1 MYAARRDASQ
11 LYFKW
16 RGSCSMYGETGEP
29 KDGNTKIAGQ
39 GHCRTENM
47 ECGKEL
53 DMQNE
58 TDKQILSTLNQ
69 DNFQNSSGGKKA
81 AEDDEMGLFS
91 QGFMD
96 RMREMVSE
104 QFGEEAAERFMVQ
117 NKDMIKE
124 EKTTS
129 AVPESEK
136 RLPQT
141 KNADAPIEQSVPLT
155 AEHPDISEKTAA
167 KGPSKRSHR
176 RWVWRAAAVL
186 VVVLAGFGVHRAG
199 SVSATKI
206 PAVNTAPETTASI
219 DYSKIGS
226 LKDIISTLDYTSFP
240 TEIKQIYVPGV
251 IAEGYNETDCE
262 KETNFINIFYE
273 NDGNGWYQ
281 YRQVTVQWNT
291 FLDTEEGDW
300 DSLTI
305 GQYPGVYI
313 NKGETG
319 NLWWFDYTYAY
330 QLQGNLS
337 EEEMIAV
344 AESLLAEK

>member
-1 MYAARRDASQ
+1 
-11 LYFKW
+11 
-16 RGSCSMYGETGEP
+16 MYGKTGEP

-39 GHCRTENM
+39 GHCRTENV

-141 KNADAPIEQSVPLT
+141 KNADAHTEQSIPLA
-155 AEHPDISEKTAA
+155 AEHPDISEETAA

-199 SVSATKI
+199 SVGATKI

-240 TEIKQIYVPGV
+240 QEIKQVYVPGV
-251 IAEGYNETDCE
+251 IAEGYKETDRE
-262 KETNFINIFYE
+262 EESKFVNIFYE
-273 NDGNGWYQ
+273 NDSDGWYK
-281 YRQVTVQWNT
+281 YRQVTVELNT

-305 GQYPGVYI
+305 GQYPGIYLDKDGI
-313 NKGETG
+313 GD
-319 NLWWFDYTYAY
+319 LWWFDYTYAY
-330 QLQGNLS
+330 QLVGNLS
-337 EEEMIAV
+337 EKEMIAV
-344 AESLLAEK
+344 AESLSAEK

>member
-1 MYAARRDASQ
+1 
-11 LYFKW
+11 
-16 RGSCSMYGETGEP
+16 MYGETGEP

-69 DNFQNSSGGKKA
+69 DNFQNSSGGEKA

-141 KNADAPIEQSVPLT
+141 KTADAHTEQSIPPA
-155 AEHPDISEKTAA
+155 AEHPDISEETAA
-167 KGPSKRSHR
+167 KGPSKRSYR

-186 VVVLAGFGVHRAG
+186 VIVLAGFGVHRAG

-206 PAVNTAPETTASI
+206 PAVNTAPETTAGI

-240 TEIKQIYVPGV
+240 QEIKQVYVPGT
-251 IAEGYNETDCE
+251 IAEGYKETDRSE
-262 KETNFINIFYE
+262 QSKYINIFYE
-273 NDGNGWYQ
+273 NDSDGWYKYCQ
-281 YRQVTVQWNT
+281 MTVEQNT

-300 DSLTI
+300 DSLNV
-305 GQYPGVYI
+305 GQYPGMYLDKDGI
-313 NKGETG
+313 GD
-319 NLWWFDYTYAY
+319 LWWFDYTYAY
-330 QLQGNLS
+330 QLVGNLS
-337 EEEMIAV
+337 EEEMMVA
-344 AESLLAEK
+344 AESLTAEK

>member
-1 MYAARRDASQ
+1 
-11 LYFKW
+11 
-16 RGSCSMYGETGEP
+16 MYGKTGEP

-39 GHCRTENM
+39 GRCRTENV

-141 KNADAPIEQSVPLT
+141 KNADAPIEQSVPPA
-155 AEHPDISEKTAA
+155 AEHPDISEETAA

-206 PAVNTAPETTASI
+206 PAVNTAPATTASI

-240 TEIKQIYVPGV
+240 QEIKQVYVPGA
-251 IAEGYNETDCE
+251 IADGY
-262 KETNFINIFYE
+262 KEMDRSEQSKYINIFYE
-273 NDGNGWYQ
+273 NDGDGWYQ
-281 YRQVTVQWNT
+281 YRQVTVELNT

-300 DSLTI
+300 DSLAI

-313 NKGETG
+313 DKGETG

-337 EEEMIAV
+337 EKEMIAV
-344 AESLLAEK
+344 AESLTEEK

>member
-1 MYAARRDASQ
+1 
-11 LYFKW
+11 
-16 RGSCSMYGETGEP
+16 MYGETGEP

-141 KNADAPIEQSVPLT
+141 KTADAHTEQSIPPA
-155 AEHPDISEKTAA
+155 AEHPDISEETAT

-206 PAVNTAPETTASI
+206 PAVNTAPATVASI

-240 TEIKQIYVPGV
+240 QEIKQVYVPGA
-251 IAEGYNETDCE
+251 IADGYKETDRSE
-262 KETNFINIFYE
+262 QSKYINIFYE
-273 NDGNGWYQ
+273 NGGGGWYQ
-281 YRQVTVQWNT
+281 YRQVTVELNT

-300 DSLTI
+300 DSLAI
-305 GQYPGVYI
+305 GQYPGIYLDKDGI
-313 NKGETG
+313 GD
-319 NLWWFDYTYAY
+319 LWWFDYTYAY
-330 QLQGNLS
+330 QLVGNLS
-337 EEEMIAV
+337 EKEMMAV
-344 AESLLAEK
+344 AESLSAEK

>member
-1 MYAARRDASQ
+1 MYR
-11 LYFKW
+11 
-16 RGSCSMYGETGEP
+16 ETGEP

-141 KNADAPIEQSVPLT
+141 KNADAPIEQSVPPA
-155 AEHPDISEKTAA
+155 AEHPDISEETAA
-167 KGPSKRSHR
+167 KGPSKRSYR

-206 PAVNTAPETTASI
+206 PAVNTAPETAAGI

-251 IAEGYNETDCE
+251 IAEGYKETDCE

>member
-1 MYAARRDASQ
+1 
-11 LYFKW
+11 
-16 RGSCSMYGETGEP
+16 MYGETGEP
-29 KDGNTKIAGQ
+29 KDGNTKTAGQ

-69 DNFQNSSGGKKA
+69 DNFQNSSDGKKA

-141 KNADAPIEQSVPLT
+141 KTADAHTEQSVPPV
-155 AEHPDISEKTAA
+155 AEHPDISEETAA
-167 KGPSKRSHR
+167 KEPSKRSHR
-176 RWVWRAAAVL
+176 RWVWRAAAIL
-186 VVVLAGFGVHRAG
+186 VVVLAGFGVRRAG

-206 PAVNTAPETTASI
+206 PAVNTAPETTVSI

-240 TEIKQIYVPGV
+240 TKIKQVYVPGV
-251 IAEGYNETDCE
+251 IADGYREISREDE
-262 KETNFINIFYE
+262 SKFINIFYE
-273 NDGNGWYQ
+273 NDGDGWYKYCQ
-281 YRQVTVQWNT
+281 MTVEQNT

-300 DSLTI
+300 TSINI
-305 GQYPGVYI
+305 GQYPGMYLDKDGTVD
-313 NKGETG
+313 
-319 NLWWFDYTYAY
+319 LWWFDYTYAY
-330 QLQGNLS
+330 QLVGNLS
-337 EEEMIAV
+337 EESMTTV
-344 AESLLAEK
+344 AESLSAEK

>member
-1 MYAARRDASQ
+1 
-11 LYFKW
+11 
-16 RGSCSMYGETGEP
+16 MYGETGEP

-141 KNADAPIEQSVPLT
+141 KTADVPTEHSVPLT
-155 AEHPDISEKTAA
+155 AEHPDISEETAA
-167 KGPSKRSHR
+167 KGPSKRSYR

-240 TEIKQIYVPGV
+240 TKIKQVYVPGV
-251 IAEGYNETDCE
+251 IAEGY
-262 KETNFINIFYE
+262 KETERSVQSKYINIFYE
-273 NDGNGWYQ
+273 NDGDGWYQ
-281 YRQVTVQWNT
+281 YRQVTVEWNT

-300 DSLTI
+300 DSLNI

-313 NKGETG
+313 DKGETG

>member
-1 MYAARRDASQ
+1 
-11 LYFKW
+11 
-16 RGSCSMYGETGEP
+16 MYGESGEP

-141 KNADAPIEQSVPLT
+141 KNADAHTEQSIPPA
-155 AEHPDISEKTAA
+155 AEHPDISEETAA

-199 SVSATKI
+199 SVSATKM

-240 TEIKQIYVPGV
+240 QEIKQVYVPGT
-251 IAEGYNETDCE
+251 IAEGY
-262 KETNFINIFYE
+262 KETSREEGSKFVNVFYE
-273 NDGNGWYQ
+273 NDGDGWYQ
-281 YRQVTVQWNT
+281 YRQVTVEGNT

-300 DSLTI
+300 VSVTI

-313 NKGETG
+313 EKNDTG

-337 EEEMIAV
+337 EKEMIVV
-344 AESLLAEK
+344 AESLSAEK

>member
-1 MYAARRDASQ
+1 
-11 LYFKW
+11 
-16 RGSCSMYGETGEP
+16 MYGETGEP

-141 KNADAPIEQSVPLT
+141 KNADAPTEQSIPLT
-155 AEHPDISEKTAA
+155 AEHPDSSEETAA
-167 KGPSKRSHR
+167 KGPSKRSYR
-176 RWVWRAAAVL
+176 RWV
-186 VVVLAGFGVHRAG
+186 
-199 SVSATKI
+199 
-206 PAVNTAPETTASI
+206 
-219 DYSKIGS
+219 
-226 LKDIISTLDYTSFP
+226 
-240 TEIKQIYVPGV
+240 
-251 IAEGYNETDCE
+251 
-262 KETNFINIFYE
+262 
-273 NDGNGWYQ
+273 
-281 YRQVTVQWNT
+281 
-291 FLDTEEGDW
+291 
-300 DSLTI
+300 
-305 GQYPGVYI
+305 
-313 NKGETG
+313 
-319 NLWWFDYTYAY
+319 
-330 QLQGNLS
+330 
-337 EEEMIAV
+337 
-344 AESLLAEK
+344 

>member
-1 MYAARRDASQ
+1 
-11 LYFKW
+11 
-16 RGSCSMYGETGEP
+16 MYGETGEP

-129 AVPESEK
+129 AVPEPEK

-141 KNADAPIEQSVPLT
+141 KNAVFPPNNRYRLPQSIRISLRRQPLKGHRSAHTVDGFGAQLQYLWLYWRVLVCTGQAVSVP
-155 AEHPDISEKTAA
+155 
-167 KGPSKRSHR
+167 R
-176 RWVWRAAAVL
+176 R
-186 VVVLAGFGVHRAG
+186 
-199 SVSATKI
+199 
-206 PAVNTAPETTASI
+206 
-219 DYSKIGS
+219 Y
-226 LKDIISTLDYTSFP
+226 
-240 TEIKQIYVPGV
+240 
-251 IAEGYNETDCE
+251 
-262 KETNFINIFYE
+262 
-273 NDGNGWYQ
+273 
-281 YRQVTVQWNT
+281 
-291 FLDTEEGDW
+291 
-300 DSLTI
+300 
-305 GQYPGVYI
+305 
-313 NKGETG
+313 
-319 NLWWFDYTYAY
+319 
-330 QLQGNLS
+330 
-337 EEEMIAV
+337 
-344 AESLLAEK
+344 LL

>member
-1 MYAARRDASQ
+1 
-11 LYFKW
+11 
-16 RGSCSMYGETGEP
+16 MYGETGEP

-141 KNADAPIEQSVPLT
+141 KNADAPIEQSVPPA
-155 AEHPDISEKTAA
+155 AEHPDISEETAA
-167 KGPSKRSHR
+167 KGPSKRSYR

-206 PAVNTAPETTASI
+206 PAVNTAPEMAAGI

-240 TEIKQIYVPGV
+240 QEIKQVYVPGT
-251 IAEGYNETDCE
+251 IAEGYKETDRSE
-262 KETNFINIFYE
+262 QSKYINIFYE
-273 NDGNGWYQ
+273 NDSDGWYKYCQ
-281 YRQVTVQWNT
+281 MTVEQNT

-300 DSLTI
+300 DSLNV
-305 GQYPGVYI
+305 GQYPGMYLDKDGI
-313 NKGETG
+313 GD
-319 NLWWFDYTYAY
+319 LWWFDYTYAY
-330 QLQGNLS
+330 QLVGNLS
-337 EEEMIAV
+337 EEEMMVA
-344 AESLLAEK
+344 AESLTAEK

>member
-1 MYAARRDASQ
+1 
-11 LYFKW
+11 
-16 RGSCSMYGETGEP
+16 MYGETGEP

-39 GHCRTENM
+39 GRCRTENV

-69 DNFQNSSGGKKA
+69 DNFQNSSGGEKA

-141 KNADAPIEQSVPLT
+141 KTADAPIEQSVPLT
-155 AEHPDISEKTAA
+155 AEHPDISEETAA

-199 SVSATKI
+199 SVSATKM

-226 LKDIISTLDYTSFP
+226 RRILYQPWIIPVFRRRSSRFMCLGRLRKVIRKLRRKKSQSSSISFMKM
-240 TEIKQIYVPGV
+240 TGM
-251 IAEGYNETDCE
+251 AG
-262 KETNFINIFYE
+262 IN
-273 NDGNGWYQ
+273 
-281 YRQVTVQWNT
+281 TVR
-291 FLDTEEGDW
+291 
-300 DSLTI
+300 
-305 GQYPGVYI
+305 
-313 NKGETG
+313 
-319 NLWWFDYTYAY
+319 
-330 QLQGNLS
+330 
-337 EEEMIAV
+337 
-344 AESLLAEK
+344 

>member
-1 MYAARRDASQ
+1 
-11 LYFKW
+11 
-16 RGSCSMYGETGEP
+16 MYGETGEP

-47 ECGKEL
+47 ECGEEL

-69 DNFQNSSGGKKA
+69 DIFQNSSGGKKA

-141 KNADAPIEQSVPLT
+141 KTADVHTEQSVPPA
-155 AEHPDISEKTAA
+155 AEHPDISEETAS
-167 KGPSKRSHR
+167 KEPSKRSHR

-186 VVVLAGFGVHRAG
+186 VVVLAGFGVRRAG

-240 TEIKQIYVPGV
+240 TKIKQVYVPGV
-251 IAEGYNETDCE
+251 IAEGYKETDRSE
-262 KETNFINIFYE
+262 QSKYINIFYE
-273 NDGNGWYQ
+273 NDGDGWYQ
-281 YRQVTVQWNT
+281 YRQVTVEWNT

-300 DSLTI
+300 DSLNI

-313 NKGETG
+313 DKGETG

-337 EEEMIAV
+337 EEAMIAV
-344 AESLLAEK
+344 AESLTAEK

>member
-1 MYAARRDASQ
+1 
-11 LYFKW
+11 
-16 RGSCSMYGETGEP
+16 MYGETGEP
-29 KDGNTKIAGQ
+29 KDSNTKIAGQ

-141 KNADAPIEQSVPLT
+141 KNADAPIEQSVPPA
-155 AEHPDISEKTAA
+155 AEHPDISEETAA

-240 TEIKQIYVPGV
+240 TKIKQVYVPGV
-251 IAEGYNETDCE
+251 IAEGY
-262 KETNFINIFYE
+262 KEISREDESKFINIFYE
-273 NDGNGWYQ
+273 NDDAGWYK
-281 YRQVTVQWNT
+281 YRQMTVDWNS

-300 DSLTI
+300 TSVTI
-305 GQYPGVYI
+305 GQYPGMYLDKDGTVD
-313 NKGETG
+313 
-319 NLWWFDYTYAY
+319 LWWFDYTYAY
-330 QLQGNLS
+330 QLVGNLS
-337 EEEMIAV
+337 EAEMTAV

>member
-1 MYAARRDASQ
+1 
-11 LYFKW
+11 
-16 RGSCSMYGETGEP
+16 MYGKTGEP

-39 GHCRTENM
+39 GRCRTENV

-141 KNADAPIEQSVPLT
+141 KTADAHTEQSIPPA
-155 AEHPDISEKTAA
+155 AEHPDISEETAA

-240 TEIKQIYVPGV
+240 QEINQVYVPGA
-251 IAEGYNETDCE
+251 IAEGNQETDRSE
-262 KETNFINIFYE
+262 QSKYINIFYE
-273 NDGNGWYQ
+273 NGGGGWYQ
-281 YRQVTVQWNT
+281 YRQVTVELNT

-305 GQYPGVYI
+305 GQYPGIYLDKDGI
-313 NKGETG
+313 GD
-319 NLWWFDYTYAY
+319 LWWFDYTYAY
-330 QLQGNLS
+330 QLVGNLS
-337 EEEMIAV
+337 EKEMMAV
-344 AESLLAEK
+344 AESLAAEK

>member
-1 MYAARRDASQ
+1 
-11 LYFKW
+11 
-16 RGSCSMYGETGEP
+16 MYGETGEP

-141 KNADAPIEQSVPLT
+141 KNADAHTEQSIPLA
-155 AEHPDISEKTAA
+155 AEHPDIPEETAA
-167 KGPSKRSHR
+167 KGPSKRSYR

-240 TEIKQIYVPGV
+240 QEINQVYVPGA
-251 IAEGYNETDCE
+251 IAEGY
-262 KETNFINIFYE
+262 KETSKEEESKFVNIFYE
-273 NDGNGWYQ
+273 NDGDGWYQ
-281 YRQVTVQWNT
+281 YRQVTVELNT

-305 GQYPGVYI
+305 GQYPGIYLDKDGI
-313 NKGETG
+313 GD
-319 NLWWFDYTYAY
+319 LWWFDYTYAY
-330 QLQGNLS
+330 QLVGNLS
-337 EEEMIAV
+337 EAEMMAV
-344 AESLLAEK
+344 AESLTAEK

>member
-1 MYAARRDASQ
+1 
-11 LYFKW
+11 
-16 RGSCSMYGETGEP
+16 MYGETGEP

-69 DNFQNSSGGKKA
+69 DNFQNSSGGKKT

-129 AVPESEK
+129 VVPESEK

-141 KNADAPIEQSVPLT
+141 KTADVPTEQSVPLT
-155 AEHPDISEKTAA
+155 AEHPDISEETAA
-167 KGPSKRSHR
+167 KGPSKRSYR

-206 PAVNTAPETTASI
+206 PAVNTAPATVASI

-240 TEIKQIYVPGV
+240 QEIKQVYVPGA
-251 IAEGYNETDCE
+251 IADGY
-262 KETNFINIFYE
+262 KEMDRSEQSKYINIFYE
-273 NDGNGWYQ
+273 NDGDGWYQ
-281 YRQVTVQWNT
+281 YRQVTVELNT

-300 DSLTI
+300 DSLAI

-313 NKGETG
+313 DKGETG

-337 EEEMIAV
+337 EKEMIAV
-344 AESLLAEK
+344 AESLTAEK

>member
-1 MYAARRDASQ
+1 
-11 LYFKW
+11 
-16 RGSCSMYGETGEP
+16 MYGETGEP

-141 KNADAPIEQSVPLT
+141 KNADAPIEQSVPPA
-155 AEHPDISEKTAA
+155 AEHPDISEETAA
-167 KGPSKRSHR
+167 KGPSKRSYR

-206 PAVNTAPETTASI
+206 PAVNTAPETAAGI

-240 TEIKQIYVPGV
+240 T
-251 IAEGYNETDCE
+251 
-262 KETNFINIFYE
+262 
-273 NDGNGWYQ
+273 
-281 YRQVTVQWNT
+281 
-291 FLDTEEGDW
+291 GD
-300 DSLTI
+300 
-305 GQYPGVYI
+305 
-313 NKGETG
+313 
-319 NLWWFDYTYAY
+319 
-330 QLQGNLS
+330 
-337 EEEMIAV
+337 
-344 AESLLAEK
+344 

>member
-1 MYAARRDASQ
+1 
-11 LYFKW
+11 
-16 RGSCSMYGETGEP
+16 MYGETGEP

-47 ECGKEL
+47 ECGEEL

-141 KNADAPIEQSVPLT
+141 KTADASTEQSVPPA
-155 AEHPDISEKTAA
+155 AEHPDTFEETAS
-167 KGPSKRSHR
+167 KGPSKHSHR
-176 RWVWRAAAVL
+176 KWVWRAAAVL
-186 VVVLAGFGVHRAG
+186 VVVLAGFGVRRAG

-240 TEIKQIYVPGV
+240 QEIKQVYVPRA
-251 IAEGYNETDCE
+251 IAEGYEETDRSE
-262 KETNFINIFYE
+262 QSKYINIFYE
-273 NDGNGWYQ
+273 NDGDGWYQ
-281 YRQVTVQWNT
+281 YRQVTVEWNT

-300 DSLTI
+300 DSLNI
-305 GQYPGVYI
+305 GQYPGVYL
-313 NKGETG
+313 NKDGIG
-319 NLWWFDYTYAY
+319 DLWWFDYTYAY
-330 QLQGNLS
+330 QLVGNLS
-337 EEEMIAV
+337 EEEMMAV
-344 AESLLAEK
+344 AESLTAEK

>member
-1 MYAARRDASQ
+1 
-11 LYFKW
+11 
-16 RGSCSMYGETGEP
+16 MYGETGEP

-129 AVPESEK
+129 VVPESEK

-141 KNADAPIEQSVPLT
+141 KTADAHTEQSIPPA
-155 AEHPDISEKTAA
+155 AEHPDISEETAA

-199 SVSATKI
+199 SVSATKM

-240 TEIKQIYVPGV
+240 QEIKQVYVPGA
-251 IAEGYNETDCE
+251 IAEGYKETDRSE
-262 KETNFINIFYE
+262 QSKYINIFYE
-273 NDGNGWYQ
+273 NDSDGWYKYCQ
-281 YRQVTVQWNT
+281 MTVEQNT

-300 DSLTI
+300 DSLNV
-305 GQYPGVYI
+305 GQYPGMYLDKDGI
-313 NKGETG
+313 GD
-319 NLWWFDYTYAY
+319 LWWFDYTYAY
-330 QLQGNLS
+330 QLVGNLS
-337 EEEMIAV
+337 EEEMMVA
-344 AESLLAEK
+344 AESLTAEK

>member
-1 MYAARRDASQ
+1 
-11 LYFKW
+11 
-16 RGSCSMYGETGEP
+16 MYGETGEP

-96 RMREMVSE
+96 HMREMVSE

-141 KNADAPIEQSVPLT
+141 KNADVPTEHSVPPA
-155 AEHPDISEKTAA
+155 AEHPDISEETAA
-167 KGPSKRSHR
+167 KGPSKRSYR

-219 DYSKIGS
+219 DYS
-226 LKDIISTLDYTSFP
+226 SFP
-240 TEIKQIYVPGV
+240 TKIKQVYVPGV
-251 IAEGYNETDCE
+251 IAEGY
-262 KETNFINIFYE
+262 KEISREDESKFINIFYE
-273 NDGNGWYQ
+273 NDGDGWYK
-281 YRQVTVQWNT
+281 YRQMTVEQNT

-300 DSLTI
+300 DSLSI
-305 GQYPGVYI
+305 GQHPGVYI
-313 NKGETG
+313 EKDHTG

>member
-1 MYAARRDASQ
+1 
-11 LYFKW
+11 
-16 RGSCSMYGETGEP
+16 MYGKTGEP

-39 GHCRTENM
+39 GRCRTENV

-141 KNADAPIEQSVPLT
+141 KNADAPTEQSVPLT
-155 AEHPDISEKTAA
+155 AEHPDISEETAA

-240 TEIKQIYVPGV
+240 QEIKQVYVPGV
-251 IAEGYNETDCE
+251 IAEGYKETDRE
-262 KETNFINIFYE
+262 EESKFVNIFYE
-273 NDGNGWYQ
+273 NDSDGWYK
-281 YRQVTVQWNT
+281 YRQVTVELNT

-305 GQYPGVYI
+305 GQYPGIYLDKDGI
-313 NKGETG
+313 GD
-319 NLWWFDYTYAY
+319 LWWFDYTYAY
-330 QLQGNLS
+330 QLVGNLS
-337 EEEMIAV
+337 EKEMIAV
-344 AESLLAEK
+344 AESLSAEK

>member
-1 MYAARRDASQ
+1 
-11 LYFKW
+11 
-16 RGSCSMYGETGEP
+16 MYGKTGEP

-39 GHCRTENM
+39 GRCRTENV

-155 AEHPDISEKTAA
+155 AEHPDISEETAA

-240 TEIKQIYVPGV
+240 QEINQVYVPGT
-251 IAEGYNETDCE
+251 IAEGYKETDRSE
-262 KETNFINIFYE
+262 QSKYINIFYE
-273 NDGNGWYQ
+273 NDGDGWYQ
-281 YRQVTVQWNT
+281 YRQVTVEGNT

-300 DSLTI
+300 VSVTI

-313 NKGETG
+313 DKGETG

-337 EEEMIAV
+337 EKEMIVV
-344 AESLLAEK
+344 AESLTAEK

>member
-1 MYAARRDASQ
+1 
-11 LYFKW
+11 
-16 RGSCSMYGETGEP
+16 MYGKTGEP

-39 GHCRTENM
+39 GRCRTENV

-141 KNADAPIEQSVPLT
+141 KTADAHTEQSIPLT
-155 AEHPDISEKTAA
+155 AEHPDISEETAA

-240 TEIKQIYVPGV
+240 QEIKQVYVPGV
-251 IAEGYNETDCE
+251 IAEGYKETDRE
-262 KETNFINIFYE
+262 EESKFVNIFYE
-273 NDGNGWYQ
+273 NDSDGWYK
-281 YRQVTVQWNT
+281 YRQVTVELNT
-291 FLDTEEGDW
+291 FLDTAEGDW

-313 NKGETG
+313 DKGETG

-344 AESLLAEK
+344 AEALSAEK

>member
-1 MYAARRDASQ
+1 
-11 LYFKW
+11 
-16 RGSCSMYGETGEP
+16 MYGETGEP

-141 KNADAPIEQSVPLT
+141 KNADASTEQSIPPA
-155 AEHPDISEKTAA
+155 AEHPDISEETAA

-206 PAVNTAPETTASI
+206 PAVNTAPETTAST

-251 IAEGYNETDCE
+251 IAEGYKETDCE

>member
-1 MYAARRDASQ
+1 
-11 LYFKW
+11 
-16 RGSCSMYGETGEP
+16 MYGETGEP

-39 GHCRTENM
+39 GHWRTENM

-141 KNADAPIEQSVPLT
+141 KTADAHTEQSIPPA
-155 AEHPDISEKTAA
+155 AEHPDISEETAA
-167 KGPSKRSHR
+167 KGPSKRSYR

-186 VVVLAGFGVHRAG
+186 VIVLAGFGVHRAG

-206 PAVNTAPETTASI
+206 PAVNTAPETTAGI

-240 TEIKQIYVPGV
+240 TKIKQVYVPGV
-251 IAEGYNETDCE
+251 IAEGY
-262 KETNFINIFYE
+262 KEISREDESKFINIFYE
-273 NDGNGWYQ
+273 NDGDGWYK
-281 YRQVTVQWNT
+281 YRQMTVEQNT

-300 DSLTI
+300 TSITI
-305 GQYPGVYI
+305 GQYPGMYLDKDGTVD
-313 NKGETG
+313 
-319 NLWWFDYTYAY
+319 LWWFDYSYAY
-330 QLQGNLS
+330 QLVGNLS
-337 EEEMIAV
+337 EEKMIAV
-344 AESLLAEK
+344 AESLSAEK

>member
-1 MYAARRDASQ
+1 
-11 LYFKW
+11 
-16 RGSCSMYGETGEP
+16 MYGETGEP

-47 ECGKEL
+47 ECGEEL

-141 KNADAPIEQSVPLT
+141 KTADASTEQSVPPA
-155 AEHPDISEKTAA
+155 AEHPDISEETAS
-167 KGPSKRSHR
+167 KEPSKRSHR

-186 VVVLAGFGVHRAG
+186 VVVLAGFGVRRAG

-240 TEIKQIYVPGV
+240 QEIKQVYVPGA
-251 IAEGYNETDCE
+251 IAEGYEETDRSE
-262 KETNFINIFYE
+262 QSKYINIFYE
-273 NDGNGWYQ
+273 NDGDGWYQ
-281 YRQVTVQWNT
+281 YRQVTVEWNT

-300 DSLTI
+300 DSLNI
-305 GQYPGVYI
+305 GQYPGVYL
-313 NKGETG
+313 NKDGIG
-319 NLWWFDYTYAY
+319 DLWWFDYTYAY
-330 QLQGNLS
+330 QLVGNLS
-337 EEEMIAV
+337 EEEMMAV
-344 AESLLAEK
+344 AESLTAEK

>member
-1 MYAARRDASQ
+1 
-11 LYFKW
+11 
-16 RGSCSMYGETGEP
+16 MYGETGEP

-81 AEDDEMGLFS
+81 AEDDEMGMFS

-141 KNADAPIEQSVPLT
+141 KNADAPIEQSVPPA
-155 AEHPDISEKTAA
+155 AEHPDISEETAA
-167 KGPSKRSHR
+167 KGPSKRSYR

-206 PAVNTAPETTASI
+206 PAVNTAPETAAGI

-251 IAEGYNETDCE
+251 IAEGYKETDCE

>member
-1 MYAARRDASQ
+1 
-11 LYFKW
+11 
-16 RGSCSMYGETGEP
+16 MYGKTGEP

-39 GHCRTENM
+39 GRCRTENV

-141 KNADAPIEQSVPLT
+141 KTADAHTEQSIPLT
-155 AEHPDISEKTAA
+155 AEHPDISEETAA
-167 KGPSKRSHR
+167 KGPSKRSYR

-240 TEIKQIYVPGV
+240 QEIKQVYVPGV
-251 IAEGYNETDCE
+251 IAEGYKETDRE
-262 KETNFINIFYE
+262 EESKFVNIFYE
-273 NDGNGWYQ
+273 NDSDGWYK
-281 YRQVTVQWNT
+281 YRQVTVELNT

-305 GQYPGVYI
+305 GQYPGIYLDKDGI
-313 NKGETG
+313 GD
-319 NLWWFDYTYAY
+319 LWWFDYTYAY
-330 QLQGNLS
+330 QLVGNLS
-337 EEEMIAV
+337 EAEMMAV
-344 AESLLAEK
+344 AESLTAEK

>member
-1 MYAARRDASQ
+1 
-11 LYFKW
+11 
-16 RGSCSMYGETGEP
+16 MYGETGEP

-141 KNADAPIEQSVPLT
+141 KNADAPTEQSVPLT
-155 AEHPDISEKTAA
+155 AEHSDISEETAA
-167 KGPSKRSHR
+167 KGPSKRSYR
-176 RWVWRAAAVL
+176 RWVWRAAAIL
-186 VVVLAGFGVHRAG
+186 VVVLAGFGAHRAG

-206 PAVNTAPETTASI
+206 PAVNTAPETTAST

-226 LKDIISTLDYTSFP
+226 LKDIISTLDYISFP
-240 TEIKQIYVPGV
+240 QEIKQVYVPGV
-251 IAEGYNETDCE
+251 IAEGYKETDRSE
-262 KETNFINIFYE
+262 QSKYINIFYE
-273 NDGNGWYQ
+273 NDGDGWYQ
-281 YRQVTVQWNT
+281 YRQVTVEWNT
-291 FLDTEEGDW
+291 FLDTEEGNW
-300 DSLTI
+300 DSLAI
-305 GQYPGVYI
+305 GQYPGVFLDKNGI
-313 NKGETG
+313 GD
-319 NLWWFDYTYAY
+319 LWWFDYTYAY
-330 QLQGNLS
+330 QLVGNLS
-337 EEEMIAV
+337 EEEMMAV
-344 AESLLAEK
+344 AESLVAEK

>member
-1 MYAARRDASQ
+1 
-11 LYFKW
+11 
-16 RGSCSMYGETGEP
+16 MYGETGEP

-129 AVPESEK
+129 VVPESEK

-141 KNADAPIEQSVPLT
+141 KTADVPTEQSVPLT
-155 AEHPDISEKTAA
+155 AEHPDISEETAA
-167 KGPSKRSHR
+167 KGPSKRSYR
-176 RWVWRAAAVL
+176 RWGWRAAAVL

-240 TEIKQIYVPGV
+240 QEIKQVYVPGT
-251 IAEGYNETDCE
+251 IAEGYKETDRSE
-262 KETNFINIFYE
+262 QSKYINIFYE
-273 NDGNGWYQ
+273 NDGDGWYQ
-281 YRQVTVQWNT
+281 YRQVTVEWNT

-300 DSLTI
+300 DSLNI

-313 NKGETG
+313 DKGETG

-330 QLQGNLS
+330 QLVGNLS

-344 AESLLAEK
+344 AESLSAEK

>member
-1 MYAARRDASQ
+1 
-11 LYFKW
+11 
-16 RGSCSMYGETGEP
+16 MYGETGEP

-39 GHCRTENM
+39 GHCRTEKM

-96 RMREMVSE
+96 HMREMVSE

-141 KNADAPIEQSVPLT
+141 KNADVPTEQSVPLT
-155 AEHPDISEKTAA
+155 AEHPDISEETAA
-167 KGPSKRSHR
+167 KGPSKRSYR

-240 TEIKQIYVPGV
+240 QEIKQVYVPGV
-251 IAEGYNETDCE
+251 IAEGYKETDRE
-262 KETNFINIFYE
+262 EESKFVNIFYE
-273 NDGNGWYQ
+273 NDSDGWYK
-281 YRQVTVQWNT
+281 YRQVTVELNT

-313 NKGETG
+313 DKGETG

-337 EEEMIAV
+337 EAEMIAV
-344 AESLLAEK
+344 AESLSAEK

>member
-1 MYAARRDASQ
+1 
-11 LYFKW
+11 
-16 RGSCSMYGETGEP
+16 MYGETGEP

-141 KNADAPIEQSVPLT
+141 KNADVPTEQSVPLT
-155 AEHPDISEKTAA
+155 AEHPDISEETAA
-167 KGPSKRSHR
+167 KGPSKRSYR

-240 TEIKQIYVPGV
+240 QEIKQVYVPGV
-251 IAEGYNETDCE
+251 IAEGYKETDRE
-262 KETNFINIFYE
+262 EESKFVNIFYE
-273 NDGNGWYQ
+273 NDSDGWYK
-281 YRQVTVQWNT
+281 YRQVTVELNT

-313 NKGETG
+313 DKGETG

-337 EEEMIAV
+337 EAEMIAV
-344 AESLLAEK
+344 AESLSAEK

>member
-1 MYAARRDASQ
+1 
-11 LYFKW
+11 
-16 RGSCSMYGETGEP
+16 MYGETGEP

-39 GHCRTENM
+39 EHCRTENM

-155 AEHPDISEKTAA
+155 AEHSDISEETAA
-167 KGPSKRSHR
+167 KGPSKCSYR

-240 TEIKQIYVPGV
+240 QEIKQVYVPGV
-251 IAEGYNETDCE
+251 IAEGYKKTSQEAVSKC
-262 KETNFINIFYE
+262 INIYYE
-273 NDGNGWYQ
+273 NGSGGWYKYCQ
-281 YRQVTVQWNT
+281 MTVEQNT

-300 DSLTI
+300 DSLNV
-305 GQYPGVYI
+305 GQYPGMYLDKDGI
-313 NKGETG
+313 GD
-319 NLWWFDYTYAY
+319 LWWFDYTYAY
-330 QLQGNLS
+330 QLVGNLS
-337 EEEMIAV
+337 EEEMMAV
-344 AESLLAEK
+344 AESLSAEK

>member
-1 MYAARRDASQ
+1 
-11 LYFKW
+11 
-16 RGSCSMYGETGEP
+16 MYGETGEP

-141 KNADAPIEQSVPLT
+141 KTADAHTEQSIPPA
-155 AEHPDISEKTAA
+155 AEHPDISEETAT

-240 TEIKQIYVPGV
+240 QEIKQVYVPGV
-251 IAEGYNETDCE
+251 IAEGYKKTSQEAVSKC
-262 KETNFINIFYE
+262 INIYYE
-273 NDGNGWYQ
+273 NGSGGWYKYCQ
-281 YRQVTVQWNT
+281 MTVEQNT

-300 DSLTI
+300 DSLNV
-305 GQYPGVYI
+305 GQYPGMYLDKDGI
-313 NKGETG
+313 GD
-319 NLWWFDYTYAY
+319 LWWFDYTYAY
-330 QLQGNLS
+330 QLVGNLS
-337 EEEMIAV
+337 EEEMMAV
-344 AESLLAEK
+344 AESLSAEK

>member
-1 MYAARRDASQ
+1 
-11 LYFKW
+11 
-16 RGSCSMYGETGEP
+16 MYGETGEP

-39 GHCRTENM
+39 EHCRTENM

-69 DNFQNSSGGKKA
+69 DNFQNSSGGKKT

-141 KNADAPIEQSVPLT
+141 KTADASTEHSVPPA
-155 AEHPDISEKTAA
+155 AEHPDTFEETAA
-167 KGPSKRSHR
+167 KGPSKRSYR

-186 VVVLAGFGVHRAG
+186 VVVLAGFGAHRAG

-206 PAVNTAPETTASI
+206 PAVNTAPETTAST

-226 LKDIISTLDYTSFP
+226 LKDIISTLDYISFP
-240 TEIKQIYVPGV
+240 QEIKQVYVPGA
-251 IAEGYNETDCE
+251 IAEGYKETDRSE
-262 KETNFINIFYE
+262 QSKYINIFYE
-273 NDGNGWYQ
+273 NDGDGWYQ
-281 YRQVTVQWNT
+281 YRQVTVEWNT
-291 FLDTEEGDW
+291 FLDTEEGNW
-300 DSLTI
+300 DSLAI
-305 GQYPGVYI
+305 GQYPGVFLDKNGI
-313 NKGETG
+313 GD
-319 NLWWFDYTYAY
+319 LWWFDYTYAY
-330 QLQGNLS
+330 QLVGNLS
-337 EEEMIAV
+337 EEEMMAV
-344 AESLLAEK
+344 AESLVAEK

>member
-1 MYAARRDASQ
+1 
-11 LYFKW
+11 
-16 RGSCSMYGETGEP
+16 MYGKTGEP

-141 KNADAPIEQSVPLT
+141 KTADAPIEQSVPLT
-155 AEHPDISEKTAA
+155 AEHPDISEETAA
-167 KGPSKRSHR
+167 KGPSKRSYR

-240 TEIKQIYVPGV
+240 QEIKQVYVPGV
-251 IAEGYNETDCE
+251 IAEGYKETDRSE
-262 KETNFINIFYE
+262 QSKYINIYYDSA
-273 NDGNGWYQ
+273 DGRWYK
-281 YRQVTVQWNT
+281 YRQVTVEGNT

-300 DSLTI
+300 DSLSI

-313 NKGETG
+313 DKGETG

-337 EEEMIAV
+337 EKEMIVV
-344 AESLLAEK
+344 AESLTAEK